1 MLTPG
6 SNRNAIAIIELRLA
20 SQKTPGNTRC
30 FYRHFWKQK

>member
-1 MLTPG
+1 MPTPR
-6 SNRNAIAIIELRLA
+6 SSRNSIAISELRFA